1 MATTGYRGAGTRFT
15 LRTTQLLDS
24 IIAYLEG
31 QGIGIRHQNLFS
43 SRMPDKPDS
52 LVAVYEYPGRSPE
65 YRLGSSQP
73 FVRRPRIQIQSRAR
87 SYRAA
92 RQKAEDTYNAL
103 ARVAYKSF
111 ADRAYM
117 VIIPLDDP
125 GFLTRDQSTRSIL
138 VFNCEVEFQ
147 PA

>member
-1 MATTGYRGAGTRFT
+1 MATTGFRGGATRFS

-24 IIAYLEG
+24 IIAYLES

-52 LVAVYEYPGRSPE
+52 LIAVYEYPGRGPE
-65 YRLGSSQP
+65 YYLGSPQP
-73 FVRRPRIQIQSRAR
+73 LVRRPRIQIQSRAK

-103 ARVAYKSF
+103 AKVAYKSF

-117 VIIPLDDP
+117 VITPLNEP
-125 GFLTRDQSTRSIL
+125 GLLTRDQSTRSIL